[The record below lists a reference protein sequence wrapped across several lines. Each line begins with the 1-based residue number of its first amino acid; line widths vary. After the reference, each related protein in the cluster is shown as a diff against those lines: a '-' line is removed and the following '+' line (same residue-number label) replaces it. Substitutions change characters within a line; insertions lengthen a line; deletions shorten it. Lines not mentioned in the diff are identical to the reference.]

1 MRPSQERL
9 AGESFRAQTS
19 DLWVVARVA
28 VWEQEGAF
36 SRKLELR
43 NSRRRGR
50 GELCVGWY
58 GEERI
63 HRSLIIAL
71 WHQAGPVLRKR
82 RLEQP

>member
-43 NSRRRGR
+43 NSRRRG
-50 GELCVGWY
+50 GVSYVLVGM
-58 GEERI
+58 E
-63 HRSLIIAL
+63 
-71 WHQAGPVLRKR
+71 KR
-82 RLEQP
+82 ESIGA